1 MYFTGETSRQRIGL
15 GGRSRREEASKAE
28 LLERA
33 RREREQRARKR
44 EENAAATKIQVR
56 RVMVVGRCNGDSGG
70 GVGGLCLLGWRRGGA
85 RFQGPAHEVVCAR
98 GRVRMHAML

>member
-44 EENAAATKIQVR
+44 EENAAATKIQV
-56 RVMVVGRCNGDSGG
+56 GSWWG
-70 GVGGLCLLGWRRGGA
+70 
-85 RFQGPAHEVVCAR
+85 
-98 GRVRMHAML
+98 